1 VPENASI
8 RNFTW
13 ADVPA
18 WTALI
23 NELSGATGSE
33 EELDTDFKHLF
44 LAQPN
49 LNAETNC
56 FLAEVGDDVAAGM
69 ARISHE
75 PAISRVVAEVA
86 VLPGHRRR
94 GVGRQLLDR
103 AIERVG
109 ELKASVLHIQV
120 PVLSRGGRFLLE
132 DSGFNAAR
140 RYWRLAAAVD
150 GVGAN
155 PLPSGYS
162 IRPFELDR
170 DEQTLTDLQNVAFTG
185 SWGYAPNTVEE
196 ISARVRL
203 RPWESDGILLLLFGQ
218 QVCGY
223 NWTQRPKHSDVSTGY
238 IGMTGVHPD
247 YRGQGLGRAI
257 VSAGM
262 AYLES
267 KGAKTVKLEVD
278 HSNKP
283 ARELYLSLGF
293 DLLEENVWYELN
305 LAH

>member
-223 NWTQRPKHSDVSTGY
+223 NWTLRPKHSDVSTGY

>member
-18 WTALI
+18 WTAII
-23 NELSGATGSE
+23 NELSGATGGE

-44 LAQPN
+44 LSQPS
-49 LNAETNC
+49 LLAEDNC
-56 FLAEVGDDVAAGM
+56 FIAEVGDVAAGM
-69 ARISHE
+69 ARVSHE
-75 PAISRVVAEVA
+75 PAISRAVAEVA
-86 VLPGHRRR
+86 VLPAHRRR

-103 AIERVG
+103 VIMQVG
-109 ELKASVLHIQV
+109 ELQASVLHIQV
-120 PVLSRGGRFLLE
+120 PVLGRGGRFLLE

-140 RYWRLAAAVD
+140 RYWRLAATVD
-150 GVGAN
+150 GFDAP
-155 PLPSGYS
+155 PLPDGYS
-162 IRPFELDR
+162 IRHFELDR
-170 DEQTLTDLQNVAFTG
+170 DEQILTDLQNAAFTG
-185 SWGYAPNTVEE
+185 SWGFAPNTLEE

-203 RPWESDGILLLLFGQ
+203 RPWESDGILLLQ
-218 QVCGY
+218 SDQEVCGY
-223 NWTQRPKHSDVSTGY
+223 NWTQRSVQSDVSTGY

-247 YRGQGLGRAI
+247 YRGKGLGRAI
-257 VSAGM
+257 VSAGIE
-262 AYLES
+262 YLES
-267 KGAKTVKLEVD
+267 KGAKKVELEVD

-293 DLLEENVWYELN
+293 DLLGENVWYELN